1 MQHDPLPYTPGVAG
15 VDEVGR
21 GALAGPVVVAAVIL
35 PPGFDSTGIIDSKA
49 LSSSQRM
56 AAAERIKAEAQFT
69 VHFASAEEIDA
80 KNVLRATLDAM
91 RECLIQLQAIR
102 AIIDGNQLPPG
113 LPCPATT
120 LVKGDSQDAS
130 IAAASIL
137 AKVARDNHMVDAATL
152 YPGYGFEGHVGY
164 GAPSHF
170 EAIQN
175 LGPCP
180 IHRKSFEPI
189 KSLINQPCLTLDF

>member
-1 MQHDPLPYTPGVAG
+1 MQYEPLPYTPGIAG

-35 PPGFDSTGIIDSKA
+35 PQGFDSTGIIDSKA
-49 LSSSQRM
+49 LSSSQRI
-56 AAAERIKAEAQFT
+56 AAAERIQAEAQFT
-69 VHFASAEEIDA
+69 IHFATTEEIDA

-91 RECLIQLQAIR
+91 RECLIQLRAIR

-113 LPCPATT
+113 LPSPATT
-120 LVKGDSQDAS
+120 LVKGDSKDAS

-137 AKVARDNHMVDAATL
+137 AKVARDNHMVDAAIL

-164 GAPSHF
+164 GAPSHL
-170 EAIQN
+170 EAIQK

>member
-1 MQHDPLPYTPGVAG
+1 MPREPLPYTPGVAG

-35 PPGFDSTGIIDSKA
+35 PPEFDTIGIIDSKA
-49 LSSSQRM
+49 LSAAQREE
-56 AAAERIKAEAQFT
+56 AAERIRAEARYT
-69 VHFASAEEIDA
+69 ILFASAEEIDA

-91 RECLIQLQAIR
+91 RESLIQLKANE

-120 LVKGDSQDAS
+120 LVKGDSKDAS

-137 AKVARDNHMVDAATL
+137 AKVARDNHMVEMADN

-164 GAPSHF
+164 GAPSHLG
-170 EAIQN
+170 AIKS

-189 KSLINQPCLTLDF
+189 KSLINQPCLTLDL